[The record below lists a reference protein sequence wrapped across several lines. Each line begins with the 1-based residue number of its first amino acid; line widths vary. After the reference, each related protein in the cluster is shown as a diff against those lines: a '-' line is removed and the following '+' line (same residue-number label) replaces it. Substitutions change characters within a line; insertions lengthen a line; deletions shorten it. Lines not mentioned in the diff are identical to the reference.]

1 MSTRPS
7 QQLATLAVK
16 KILSTKNPRKKII
29 TFLLI
34 LQISLLGM
42 QAKHLIQQGDAAI
55 EVMIWLLNQ
64 CFPVLERAK
73 QLEDEDKKRGDR
85 K

>member
-1 MSTRPS
+1 MSP
-7 QQLATLAVK
+7 K
-16 KILSTKNPRKKII
+16 KPGFNFRRQIMTIVLV
-29 TFLLI
+29 

-42 QAKHLIQQGDAAI
+42 QAKHRIQQGDSAI